1 MKVIIAE
8 DQGMLRGALKLLLD
22 MEEDIEVV
30 AQAENGEEALKL
42 VRELNP
48 DLCLLDIE
56 MPKLT
61 GLDVAER
68 LKEEGHPCRVVILTT
83 FSRTGYF
90 QRALKA
96 GVKGYLL
103 KDSPVDELSAALRT
117 IHQGERVVSTELSLS
132 LWEAVAVNP
141 LTEREQAVLRLV
153 ADGLAIHD
161 IASKLYLSR
170 GTVRNYVS
178 EIMQK
183 LGAKNRIE
191 AINIAETNGWLV

>member
-48 DLCLLDIE
+48 DICLLDIE

-178 EIMQK
+178 KIMQK